1 MVSSC
6 GSIMHLIGFMQLH
19 KLHLQ
24 LQGSIYIL
32 VSINI
37 PEIIILSVYGFV
49 SFTVRWDN
57 SRLCGAGHHGWCSQR
72 CYFKLFDRVLSCK
85 VCLHLICG
93 LKNNYGDFSQVVK
106 MPFSKDRPGSHLL
119 ALITLL
125 ICSST
130 VRHNIF
136 LTLCGLFCIQIMYAL
151 NPWVWQYQEEL

>member
-6 GSIMHLIGFMQLH
+6 GSIMHPIGFMQLH

-24 LQGSIYIL
+24 LQGSICIF

-49 SFTVRWDN
+49 SFTVRWDH

-119 ALITLL
+119 AFITLL

-130 VRHNIF
+130 VRHNFF